1 MGIFSNLMK
10 EKISGK
16 QFVHNGIHVCSHLTE
31 MYQKNQFRVSPNNPE
46 TGAIDEIDLVVEM
59 HMNINELAIK
69 EMVVGANPYL
79 NQAFEFYRSGDTMSA
94 LLNIS
99 DAIVS
104 FEGWQNHVIPEA
116 DFYDKYDLLVE
127 QFSQLLEIIQKVN
140 SQKAVFIKD

>member
-1 MGIFSNLMK
+1 MGLFSNLMK
-10 EKISGK
+10 EKFSGK

-31 MYQKNQFRVSPNNPE
+31 MYQKSQFRVSPNNPE
-46 TGAIDEIDLVVEM
+46 TGVLEDIDLVVGM
-59 HMNINELAIK
+59 YMNINELAIN

-79 NQAFEFYRSGDTMSA
+79 NQAFEFHRQGDTMSA

-116 DFYDKYDLLVE
+116 HFYEKYDLLIE

-140 SQKAVFIKD
+140 NKKAVFIKD